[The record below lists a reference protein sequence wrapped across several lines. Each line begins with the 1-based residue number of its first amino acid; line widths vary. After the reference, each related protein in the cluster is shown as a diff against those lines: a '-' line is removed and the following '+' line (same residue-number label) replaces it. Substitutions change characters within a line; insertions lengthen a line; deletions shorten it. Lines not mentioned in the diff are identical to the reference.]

1 MRYMEVEGL
10 RLSVI
15 GLGTWQFGSR
25 EWGYG
30 DAYATD
36 VAPAL
41 VRRAVEL
48 GVTFIDTAEAYGPA
62 RSERIVGA
70 AVAGLEPR
78 PVVATKLMP
87 IAPAEAI
94 VAWQA
99 RGSARRL
106 GVSTI
111 DLYQVHWPNAFVSTR
126 RVMQSLRPLVD
137 DGLVAHVGVS
147 NYSLEA
153 WQEAERALRRP
164 VLSNQVR
171 FNLACPAPLR
181 DLVPYASASGRVVIA
196 YSPLGQGLL
205 GGASAAAGVTPGVAA
220 TGATPGVR
228 RMNPLFRGDG
238 PTRAAPLL
246 AAMSDVAAAHGATP
260 AQVALA
266 WLVSHPGVVAIPG
279 ARTVGQ
285 LEENAAAADLEL
297 SADEIAR
304 LTDTAED
311 FAARG

>member
-1 MRYMEVEGL
+1 MRYIEVEGL

-30 DAYATD
+30 DSYATE

-48 GVTFIDTAEAYGPA
+48 GITFVDTAEAYGPG

-78 PVVATKLMP
+78 PIVATKLMP
-87 IAPAEAI
+87 IAPAEPI

-111 DLYQVHWPNAFVSTR
+111 DLYQVHWPNPFVSTR

-137 DGLVAHVGVS
+137 DGLVSHVGVS
-147 NYSLEA
+147 NYSLDA
-153 WQEAERALRRP
+153 WRDAERALRRP
-164 VLSNQVR
+164 VVSNQVR
-171 FNLACPAPLR
+171 FSLASPAPLR
-181 DLVPYASASGRVVIA
+181 DLVPHAASTGRAVIA

-205 GGASAAAGVTPGVAA
+205 SGALGRGGTTPS
-220 TGATPGVR
+220 VR
-228 RMNPLFRGDG
+228 RMDPLFRGDG
-238 PTRAAPLL
+238 PARVAPLL
-246 AAMSDVAAAHGATP
+246 AAVADVAAAHGATP
-260 AQVALA
+260 AQVSLA

-279 ARTVGQ
+279 ARTVAQ
-285 LEENAAAADLEL
+285 LEENAAAGDLEL
-297 SADEIAR
+297 TPDEVAR
-304 LTDTAED
+304 LTDAAED
-311 FAARG
+311 LAGRR

>member
-1 MRYMEVEGL
+1 MRYIEVEGL

-48 GVTFIDTAEAYGPA
+48 GVTFIDTAEAYGPGRA
-62 RSERIVGA
+62 ERIVGA

-87 IAPAEAI
+87 IAPAEPI

-99 RGSARRL
+99 RGSAGRL

-137 DGLVAHVGVS
+137 AGLVAHVGVS

-171 FNLACPAPLR
+171 FSLASPSPLR
-181 DLVPYASASGRVVIA
+181 DMVPYAAANGRVVIA

-205 GGASAAAGVTPGVAA
+205 GGSFADGRAA
-220 TGATPGVR
+220 TGVR
-228 RMNPLFRGDG
+228 RRGPLFRGDG

-246 AAMSDVAAAHGATP
+246 ATVSDVAAAHGATP

-297 SADEIAR
+297 SPDEIAR

>member
-1 MRYMEVEGL
+1 MRYIEVEGL

-48 GVTFIDTAEAYGPA
+48 GITFVDTAEAYGPA

-87 IAPAEAI
+87 IAPAEPI

-111 DLYQVHWPNAFVSTR
+111 DLYQVHWPNPFVSAR

-147 NYSLEA
+147 NYSLDA
-153 WQEAERALRRP
+153 WREAELALRRP
-164 VLSNQVR
+164 VISNQVR
-171 FNLACPAPLR
+171 FSLASPAPLR
-181 DLVPYASASGRVVIA
+181 DLVPYAASNGRVVIA

-205 GGASAAAGVTPGVAA
+205 SGALGGDGAA
-220 TGATPGVR
+220 PGVR

-238 PTRAAPLL
+238 PTRAVPLL
-246 AAMSDVAAAHGATP
+246 AAIAEVAAARGATP

-279 ARTVGQ
+279 ARTMEQ
-285 LEENAAAADLEL
+285 LEQNAAAADLAL
-297 SADEIAR
+297 SADEVRR
-304 LTDTAED
+304 LGDAAEEM
-311 FAARG
+311 AGGG

>member
-1 MRYMEVEGL
+1 MRYVEVEGL

-25 EWGYG
+25 GWGYG

-48 GVTFIDTAEAYGPA
+48 GIAFVDTAEAYGPG
-62 RSERIVGA
+62 RSERIVGEA
-70 AVAGLEPR
+70 ITGLDPR
-78 PVVATKLMP
+78 PIVGTKLMP
-87 IAPAEAI
+87 IAPAEPI

-106 GVSTI
+106 GVASI
-111 DLYQVHWPNAFVSTR
+111 DLYQVHRPNPFVSTR

-137 DGLVAHVGVS
+137 AGLVSHVGVS
-147 NYSLEA
+147 NYSLDA

-164 VLSNQVR
+164 VISNQVR
-171 FNLACPAPLR
+171 FSLADPEPLH
-181 DLVPYASASGRVVIA
+181 DLVPYAAPAGRCVIA

-205 GGASAAAGVTPGVAA
+205 GGAHA
-220 TGATPGVR
+220 TGGRMTGTR

-238 PTRAAPLL
+238 LRRAAPLL
-246 AAMSDVAAAHGATP
+246 ATVAEVAAAHGATP

-279 ARTVGQ
+279 ARTIGQ
-285 LEENAAAADLEL
+285 LEENAAAAELDLAAEEVA
-297 SADEIAR
+297 S
-304 LTDTAED
+304 LTDAAEA
-311 FAARG
+311 FAAPR

>member
-1 MRYMEVEGL
+1 MRYIEVEGL

-30 DAYATD
+30 DAYALD

-48 GVTFIDTAEAYGPA
+48 GITFIDTAEAYGPG

-87 IAPAEAI
+87 LVPAERI
-94 VAWQA
+94 VEWQA

-106 GVSTI
+106 GVDTI
-111 DLYQVHWPNAFVSTR
+111 DLYQVHWPNPFVSTR

-137 DGLVAHVGVS
+137 DGLVARVGVS
-147 NYSLEA
+147 NYGLDA
-153 WQEAERALRRP
+153 WVEAERALRRP
-164 VLSNQVR
+164 VISNQVR
-171 FNLACPAPLR
+171 FSLASPAPLR
-181 DLVPYASASGRVVIA
+181 DLVPHAAATGRLVIA

-205 GGASAAAGVTPGVAA
+205 SGRFAAGDAA
-220 TGATPGVR
+220 TGVR
-228 RMNPLFRGDG
+228 RMSPHFRGDG
-238 PTRAAPLL
+238 PTHVAPLL
-246 AAMSDVAAAHGATP
+246 DAVAEVAAAHGATP

-279 ARTVGQ
+279 ARTIEQ
-285 LEENAAAADLEL
+285 LEENAAAADLDL
-297 SADEIAR
+297 STEDIGR
-304 LTDTAED
+304 LTDVAE
-311 FAARG
+311 ALASRA